1 MKRTLIGLAAA
12 SILAVPLAAAAHDG
26 DRYRGAPGY
35 GPPGHYYK
43 PKHAKRYYAPPAAV
57 VYRPAPPRVVG
68 YPVYVPAPV
77 VRPAPIVV
85 APAPVVVAPPPGP
98 WPLRQIDIGF
108 RIFF

>member
-1 MKRTLIGLAAA
+1 MKQTLIGLAAA

-43 PKHAKRYYAPPAAV
+43 PKHAKHYHYAPPAAV
-57 VYRPAPPRVVG
+57 YYRPAPPRVVG

-77 VRPAPIVV
+77 V
-85 APAPVVVAPPPGP
+85 APAPVVVAPPPPRP
-98 WPLRQIDIGF
+98 WPLNQVDIGF